1 MTCSWKWIAGH
12 QNLGWSVNYWWSVC
26 SASQFKYYPTI
37 FFLVEI
43 TFLKIPHLTIKGSKM
58 CPFGSMFI
66 KEEKKLPD
74 DFDLHGYDP
83 NEPDSDDEPLSD
95 LEIELW
101 PFLICELYRCLN
113 GRTYFCQ
120 VFRCVDFD
128 KLALKIYI
136 FFKFTLFFLLIRDFT
151 FIANA
156 STLIGTY

>member
-1 MTCSWKWIAGH
+1 MTCSCKWIARH

-37 FFLVEI
+37 YFLVEI

-101 PFLICELYRCLN
+101 PLLICELHSCLN
-113 GRTYFCQ
+113 CHLFLLKGRTDFRTDIDIIFHSVSCQ
-120 VFRCVDFD
+120 NLNFSSHDLCAVIMNVD
-128 KLALKIYI
+128 
-136 FFKFTLFFLLIRDFT
+136 
-151 FIANA
+151 NA
-156 STLIGTY
+156 SL